1 MKKSL
6 YILSAAALM
15 LLSASCVKDEVYG
28 VPVIANVQNT
38 VALTAES
45 TVTVTAD
52 ITSLAGEIT
61 AATLTYTA
69 AEAESKTID
78 MKPSNGISW
87 AATIPAFE
95 MGVKVTYFI
104 EAEAESGEKGTSGQ
118 FTYTVGENPIDYTGL
133 VLNELNGNDKFIELY
148 NGAKAEINIT
158 GIQIFKDGKSVWTCD
173 ERSLAAG
180 EYLLLYSE
188 DVTVAGEAQEGYD
201 EALVFHSGLSAKKAV
216 RVYLTKPDGATI
228 LDDFNFAKHPGT
240 KFAGSYGRNTDGK
253 WYHQTTVT
261 PGAANVDGE
270 EALDLGE

>member
-1 MKKSL
+1 MKKTL
-6 YILSAAALM
+6 YILMAAAAAL
-15 LLSASCVKDEVYG
+15 LVSSCVKDKVYG

-45 TVTVTAD
+45 TVNVTAD
-52 ITSLAGEIT
+52 ITSLAGAIT
-61 AATLTYTA
+61 SATLTYTA
-69 AEAESKTID
+69 KEESKTLD
-78 MKPSNGISW
+78 MKPSNGNSW

-104 EAEAESGEKGTSGQ
+104 EAEAESGEKGRSGE
-118 FTYTVGENPIDYTGL
+118 FNYTVGENPINYTGL

-148 NGAKAEINIT
+148 NGAEAEINIT

-240 KFAGSYGRNTDGK
+240 KFAGSYGRNADGK

-261 PGAANVDGE
+261 PGTANADGE

>member
-6 YILSAAALM
+6 YILLTAATAL
-15 LLSASCVKDEVYG
+15 LVSSCVKDKIYG
-28 VPVIANVQNT
+28 IPVIANVQNT

-45 TVTVTAD
+45 TVNVTAD

-61 AATLTYTA
+61 SATLTYTVT
-69 AEAESKTID
+69 EESKTID
-78 MKPSNGISW
+78 MKPSNGNSW
-87 AATIPAFE
+87 AATIPAFD

-104 EAEAESGEKGTSGQ
+104 EAEAESGEKGRSGD
-118 FTYTVGENPIDYTGL
+118 FNYTVGENPINYTGL

-148 NGAKAEINIT
+148 NGAEAEINIT
-158 GIQIFKDGKSVWTCD
+158 GIQIFKDDKSVWTCD

-188 DVTVAGEAQEGYD
+188 DVTVAGEAQEGYN

-228 LDDFNFAKHPGT
+228 LDDFNYAKHPGT
-240 KFAGSYGRNTDGK
+240 KYTGSYGRNADGK